1 MAILTW
7 LTGKGVGLIADQFQ
21 DAYKAYLNAEN
32 DAAKLEA
39 EKQLAWLEAQKE
51 VIISEQR
58 NRLTR
63 WIRPLLALPVVL
75 YVWKLI
81 VWDTILQLGVTPN
94 PGEFVNYI
102 VLTVI
107 GAYFLTRP
115 FERR

>member
-7 LTGKGVGLIADQFQ
+7 LAGQGLGVVTSQLQE
-21 DAYKAYLNAEN
+21 AYQTWLKAETNE
-32 DAAKLEA
+32 AKLEA
-39 EKQLAWLEAQKE
+39 EKQLAWLSAQKE

-58 NRLTR
+58 SKLTS
-63 WIRPLLALPVVL
+63 WIRPALALPVVL

-81 VWDTILQLGVTPN
+81 VWDTILQLGVTNN
-94 PGEFVNYI
+94 PGEFINYI

-115 FERR
+115 FEKR